1 VIQFLIVVVIGLLVY
16 MAVGDDV
23 NRIFRRRA
31 EAYRDR
37 YEKYVTRAIL
47 LPAIVFL
54 ALGLVMRDIVLTPFV
69 WLVGVALTTLRV
81 RQQISQAGVITPR
94 MVSQL
99 VIAFR
104 AAYQLQPAAF
114 SSLEEAAKK
123 IGEPLSGII
132 EIVVDVF
139 YATSDP
145 ERAFAEF
152 RRRTDSVLMHQ
163 FAYILEMSESASD
176 ESVTEALD
184 AFVTRLRRQEDLQ
197 REVDSNLSSVT
208 SQTSFMQTLAIVV
221 GFAVALVP
229 GFRQAYTGS
238 LLGRLGYMALVAVI
252 AGASYYI
259 ERRVFRLK
267 EQIV

>member
-1 VIQFLIVVVIGLLVY
+1 MIQFLIVVVIGLLVY

-114 SSLEEAAKK
+114 SSIFPGLQ
-123 IGEPLSGII
+123 
-132 EIVVDVF
+132 VV
-139 YATSDP
+139 
-145 ERAFAEF
+145 
-152 RRRTDSVLMHQ
+152 
-163 FAYILEMSESASD
+163 
-176 ESVTEALD
+176 
-184 AFVTRLRRQEDLQ
+184 
-197 REVDSNLSSVT
+197 
-208 SQTSFMQTLAIVV
+208 
-221 GFAVALVP
+221 
-229 GFRQAYTGS
+229 
-238 LLGRLGYMALVAVI
+238 
-252 AGASYYI
+252 
-259 ERRVFRLK
+259 
-267 EQIV
+267 